1 MSSSLYISTSSV
13 TQVVQVPV
21 TADQVADEILL
32 VKSVSGVPN
41 ATTNP
46 VLMKSISGGQAT
58 QVLTVAVMVQSNHD
72 PASSVGRVAVKR

>member
-1 MSSSLYISTSSV
+1 MISKSVQVSLI
-13 TQVVQVPV
+13 QVPV
-21 TADQVADEILL
+21 TADQVADEMLL
-32 VKSVSGVPN
+32 LRLVSGVPN